1 MPSYDCLT
9 TILTNDKTSDNQ
21 CAQQRVIHTIQ
32 GGSVIE
38 LTWYAINVGKEE
50 TLLWS
55 SLIMMQRF
63 KF

>member
-9 TILTNDKTSDNQ
+9 TFLTNDKTSDNQ

-38 LTWYAINVGKEE
+38 LTLVCHKRRDGRNIIVE
-50 TLLWS
+50 
-55 SLIMMQRF
+55 
-63 KF
+63 